1 MTRGVASPAATGL
14 RPGVQHLLR
23 AAALEAG
30 ALAMRWFRPGERTP
44 ARVWTKGKGSPVTE
58 ADVEVDTLLRRRLAA
73 AGDEFGWLSE
83 ETADSPERLERRLVF
98 IVDPIDG
105 TRAFIEGDPR
115 WCVSLALVADGAPI
129 AAMVHAPALDFTHEA
144 TCDGPALLNGEPI
157 GVSHAP
163 SLARARVAGPRF
175 LLDAL
180 TSAGTRIEAIGK
192 IPSLA
197 HRLCKV
203 ADGSLEVALASADS
217 NDWDIAAAHLIVE
230 RAGGKLADLD
240 GVVPRYNRAFTN
252 HGRLVAASVDG
263 FDHVLSQVRRVVGLP
278 EKMLTATE
286 HVPSNRE

>member
-1 MTRGVASPAATGL
+1 
-14 RPGVQHLLR
+14 
-23 AAALEAG
+23 
-30 ALAMRWFRPGERTP
+30 
-44 ARVWTKGKGSPVTE
+44 
-58 ADVEVDTLLRRRLAA
+58 
-73 AGDEFGWLSE
+73 
-83 ETADSPERLERRLVF
+83 
-98 IVDPIDG
+98 
-105 TRAFIEGDPR
+105 
-115 WCVSLALVADGAPI
+115 
-129 AAMVHAPALDFTHEA
+129 MVHAPALDFTHEA

-180 TSAGTRIEAIGK
+180 TSAGARIEAIGK
-192 IPSLA
+192 SRRWPIVCARSPTARSRWRSL
-197 HRLCKV
+197 RRN
-203 ADGSLEVALASADS
+203 S